1 MKMRRYLEPN
11 AHENII
17 YQNVW
22 AVSTTVLS
30 GNFTALYIYTKK
42 EETGWKLVGHAVN
55 ARC

>member
-11 AHENII
+11 AQY

-22 AVSTTVLS
+22 AVPTTVLS
-30 GNFTALYIYTKK
+30 GNFTALYVYTKK

-55 ARC
+55 ARR